1 MASKTVEPPG
11 SKENSLDSSQLLPPM
26 HTSRR
31 GLQQVLD
38 LFRNATPSLKQILL
52 QEADIIYECR
62 VCKGLFRGLVNF
74 IEHKR
79 SYCKLLSGIDQH
91 CATKTLGLNLRD
103 LFPNEDAAAPQVEPQ
118 PPTGSPVNERGVP
131 KRNLV
136 TPVINDQ
143 SSEVGNANAYLILR
157 PIPSTTEAIEQQV
170 VRSDHIIHHDD
181 LDKMSVFAP
190 KGEGDDTAKIVG
202 EIAIRQATKNAKISR
217 VEKRETLHSL
227 VKGFGGTAC
236 TRRELFE
243 GEDSSE
249 EPKAPVGKDSD
260 GGRKSGTPKKVIG
273 LAVHR
278 GNPLQEPKEKN
289 LPGSLACQPTEC
301 QICKKKC
308 KNWSAL
314 AWHMRI
320 HKRPIF
326 KCSLCRYSSV
336 SVYNLRRHMLTM
348 HHLPT
353 TRVDE
358 LLSRK
363 VEQQKI
369 LHEGREKEAMKEGEG
384 TCSSLPTCDVCF
396 KTFANR
402 RNVLRHKEIH
412 RREQLSS
419 DLNRG
424 SVPQTPSREEIARN
438 KVMQIMDEKKLKCR
452 RCQKQLSTMRRLQQH
467 CCNHFGFNRYRCM
480 LCPYENNDYTQMR
493 RHMMGKHGRQFRTI
507 HQISEAIRN
516 MKIGIWVNLV
526 QNGNG
531 SNNDEVVGPS
541 PKKSKD
547 LNDFKMTAVKG
558 KCDNVMTSKIL
569 EIEDTSD
576 LNGNDV
582 EMEDIALGMDGQD
595 EIEDEENDEDIEEE
609 DEEADEEE
617 EADEDEDG
625 EDEEE
630 EEGEDE
636 EGEEEEEEE
645 EDVEI
650 EKQKV
655 ASSKESVKN
664 GGRSVKSQ
672 SNKENKTV
680 PKTPSK
686 QSVVNSTAAK
696 DILLTPPSSNG
707 ARKSPEPTPSRD
719 MPIRQARLNHQSV
732 SPRNQAEKTQGEKAS
747 AEKTQQVK
755 RDLTKTSAEKSKGS
769 KGEMDEEDKNTLEL
783 LMDKRLV
790 RCLNCNKRYQYL
802 SSLQRHV
809 RIHLLRNETDM
820 PHSTATKNPAD
831 TSKKHRAIKSLIN
844 TNLLKCLK
852 CRKRFE
858 SMCSLKRHVARHLG
872 YSSFKC
878 KYCGYLSRNYT
889 WFKQHLKMKHAD
901 RISDMNQMGNL
912 IGSMKTKK

>member
-1 MASKTVEPPG
+1 MATKMAEPPR
-11 SKENSLDSSQLLPPM
+11 SKGNGLDSSQLLPPM

-38 LFRNATPSLKQILL
+38 LFRNATPNLKELLL

-91 CATKTLGLNLRD
+91 CATKTLGLNMRD

-118 PPTGSPVNERGVP
+118 PPTCSPVNERGVA
-131 KRNLV
+131 KRNV
-136 TPVINDQ
+136 VAPIINDQ
-143 SSEVGNANAYLILR
+143 SSEVGNTNAYLVLR
-157 PIPSTTEAIEQQV
+157 PIPNTTEAIEQQV
-170 VRSDHIIHHDD
+170 VRSDHIIHHDE

-190 KGEGDDTAKIVG
+190 KPEGGDTSKIVG
-202 EIAIRQATKNAKISR
+202 EIAIRQATKNAKTTI
-217 VEKRETLHSL
+217 EKRETLHSI
-227 VKGFGGTAC
+227 VKGFRGKNSA
-236 TRRELFE
+236 RRELFE
-243 GEDSSE
+243 GVESSQE
-249 EPKAPVGKDSD
+249 AQAHVEKVIDE
-260 GGRKSGTPKKVIG
+260 GRKSGAPKKVIS
-273 LAVHR
+273 LPVKQS
-278 GNPLQEPKEKN
+278 NPLQEPKEKN
-289 LPGSLACQPTEC
+289 LPGTVACQPTEC
-301 QICKKKC
+301 TICKKKC
-308 KNWSAL
+308 KNWTAL

-336 SVYNLRRHMLTM
+336 SVYNLRRHMQTM

-353 TRVDE
+353 ARVDE
-358 LLSRK
+358 LLSLN
-363 VEQQKI
+363 VGQQKI
-369 LHEGREKEAMKEGEG
+369 AHEGREKEAMKPGEG
-384 TCSSLPTCDVCF
+384 SSLPTCDICF

-424 SVPQTPSREEIARN
+424 SVPQTHSREEIARN
-438 KVMQIMDEKKLKCR
+438 KVLQIMDEKKLKCR
-452 RCQKQLSTMRRLQQH
+452 RCHKQLSTMRRLQQH

-516 MKIGIWVNLV
+516 MKVGIWVNLV

-531 SNNDEVVGPS
+531 SSNDEVVS
-541 PKKSKD
+541 PNPRKSKD
-547 LNDFKMTAVKG
+547 LIDSKMTAVKLKG
-558 KCDNVMTSKIL
+558 KCANVITPKKL
-569 EIEDTSD
+569 EIDDTSD

-582 EMEDIALGMDGQD
+582 EMEDNTLEIKGQQEPGAD
-595 EIEDEENDEDIEEE
+595 KDDEENEE
-609 DEEADEEE
+609 D
-617 EADEDEDG
+617 EADEDEEEDDEEEDED

-630 EEGEDE
+630 EEVEED
-636 EGEEEEEEE
+636 EEEEEEE
-645 EDVEI
+645 KEVDT
-650 EKQKV
+650 EKRKA
-655 ASSKESVKN
+655 ASNKESAKN
-664 GGRSVKSQ
+664 EGRSGKSQ
-672 SNKENKTV
+672 SNKENKVV

-686 QSVVNSTAAK
+686 QSAVNSTTAK
-696 DILLTPPSSNG
+696 DILWTPPSSNG

-732 SPRNQAEKTQGEKAS
+732 SPRNQAEKTQGEKPI

-755 RDLTKTSAEKSKGS
+755 RDLTKTSGEKTKGS
-769 KGEMDEEDKNTLEL
+769 KSEMDEEDKNALEL

-809 RIHLLRNETDM
+809 RIHLLRNETGI
-820 PHSTATKNPAD
+820 PQSTATKNPAD
-831 TSKKHRAIKSLIN
+831 TSKKHNAIESLIN

-858 SMCSLKRHVARHLG
+858 SMSSLKRHVARHLG

-878 KYCGYLSRNYT
+878 KFCGYLSRNYT

-901 RISDMNQMGNL
+901 RITDMTQMGSL

>member
-11 SKENSLDSSQLLPPM
+11 SKEIGLDSSQLLPPM

-91 CATKTLGLNLRD
+91 CATKTLGLNMRD

-170 VRSDHIIHHDD
+170 VRSDHIIHHDE
-181 LDKMSVFAP
+181 LEKMSVFAP

-243 GEDSSE
+243 EEDSSE

-273 LAVHR
+273 LAVHP

-289 LPGSLACQPTEC
+289 LPGTVACQPTEC

-308 KNWSAL
+308 KNWTAL

-369 LHEGREKEAMKEGEG
+369 LHEGREKEAMKQGEG
-384 TCSSLPTCDVCF
+384 SSLPTCDVCF

-412 RREQLSS
+412 PPEELSS

-424 SVPQTPSREEIARN
+424 SVPQTPSREEIAKLETRSC
-438 KVMQIMDEKKLKCR
+438 KIMDEKKLKCR
-452 RCQKQLSTMRRLQQH
+452 RCQKQLSTMRRLPTRIAAITLDSIDTGA
-467 CCNHFGFNRYRCM
+467 CSVLTKIM
-480 LCPYENNDYTQMR
+480 TTLQMR
-493 RHMMGKHGRQFRTI
+493 RHMMGKH
-507 HQISEAIRN
+507 E
-516 MKIGIWVNLV
+516 
-526 QNGNG
+526 GN
-531 SNNDEVVGPS
+531 SALPS
-541 PKKSKD
+541 S
-547 LNDFKMTAVKG
+547 L
-558 KCDNVMTSKIL
+558 
-569 EIEDTSD
+569 
-576 LNGNDV
+576 
-582 EMEDIALGMDGQD
+582 
-595 EIEDEENDEDIEEE
+595 
-609 DEEADEEE
+609 
-617 EADEDEDG
+617 
-625 EDEEE
+625 
-630 EEGEDE
+630 
-636 EGEEEEEEE
+636 
-645 EDVEI
+645 
-650 EKQKV
+650 
-655 ASSKESVKN
+655 
-664 GGRSVKSQ
+664 
-672 SNKENKTV
+672 
-680 PKTPSK
+680 K
-686 QSVVNSTAAK
+686 QSG
-696 DILLTPPSSNG
+696 I
-707 ARKSPEPTPSRD
+707 
-719 MPIRQARLNHQSV
+719 
-732 SPRNQAEKTQGEKAS
+732 
-747 AEKTQQVK
+747 
-755 RDLTKTSAEKSKGS
+755 
-769 KGEMDEEDKNTLEL
+769 
-783 LMDKRLV
+783 
-790 RCLNCNKRYQYL
+790 
-802 SSLQRHV
+802 
-809 RIHLLRNETDM
+809 
-820 PHSTATKNPAD
+820 
-831 TSKKHRAIKSLIN
+831 
-844 TNLLKCLK
+844 
-852 CRKRFE
+852 
-858 SMCSLKRHVARHLG
+858 
-872 YSSFKC
+872 
-878 KYCGYLSRNYT
+878 
-889 WFKQHLKMKHAD
+889 
-901 RISDMNQMGNL
+901 
-912 IGSMKTKK
+912 